1 VTVRTVPA
9 LTVDGTLL
17 TCKGAIAKLETEF
30 SRLPAGTLA
39 RVLVN
44 DVPSRIDVRAW
55 ADRKG
60 HEVVTDVRQG
70 EVFEL
75 LIAKDG
81 RSPDHAFAEMVAM
94 FRKVFR

>member
-1 VTVRTVPA
+1 VTSELFA

-17 TCKGAIAKLETEF
+17 TCKGAIAKLESEF
-30 SRLPAGTLA
+30 SGLPSGTVA
-39 RVLVN
+39 RVLLN

-60 HEVVTDVRQG
+60 HRVIEDAHRG
-70 EVFEL
+70 DVFEL

-81 RSPDHAFAEMVAM
+81 RHGTPVGASAGSAG
-94 FRKVFR
+94 R

>member
-1 VTVRTVPA
+1 MTSPTIV

-17 TCKGAIAKLETEF
+17 TCKGAIARLETEF
-30 SRLPAGTLA
+30 AHLPSGSLA

-60 HEVVTDVRQG
+60 HRMVGDTRQG
-70 EVFEL
+70 ERFEL
-75 LIAKDG
+75 LIAKG
-81 RSPDHAFAEMVAM
+81 EGGGSPSPSGAVISSP
-94 FRKVFR
+94 

>member
-1 VTVRTVPA
+1 MSPPA
-9 LTVDGTLL
+9 AVTVDGTSL

-30 SRLPAGTLA
+30 SGLPSGSVA
-39 RVLVN
+39 RVLLG

-60 HEVVTDVRQG
+60 HRVLDDTRRG
-70 EVFEL
+70 ERFEL

-81 RSPDHAFAEMVAM
+81 HRAAPSAPETMLNSS
-94 FRKVFR
+94 RP

>member
-1 VTVRTVPA
+1 VTSPTIT

-17 TCKGAIAKLETEF
+17 TCKGAIARLEKELSGF
-30 SRLPAGTLA
+30 PPGTVA

-60 HEVVTDVRQG
+60 HRIVNDVRQG

-75 LIAKDG
+75 LIAKG
-81 RSPDHAFAEMVAM
+81 ERPGPPRPRES
-94 FRKVFR
+94 

>member
-1 VTVRTVPA
+1 VTSPAIA
-9 LTVDGTLL
+9 LTVDGTAL

-30 SRLPAGTLA
+30 SGLPSGTVA
-39 RVLVN
+39 RVLLG

-60 HEVVTDVRQG
+60 HRIMEDARRG

-75 LIAKDG
+75 LIAKSG
-81 RSPDHAFAEMVAM
+81 RFPSAGGPAANVNP
-94 FRKVFR
+94 R

>member
-1 VTVRTVPA
+1 MVPTVA

-17 TCKGAIAKLETEF
+17 TCKGAIARLETEL
-30 SRLPAGTLA
+30 SVLPTGTLA

-60 HEVVTDVRQG
+60 HRIVSDIHENERFEIVLAKG
-70 EVFEL
+70 E
-75 LIAKDG
+75 
-81 RSPDHAFAEMVAM
+81 RSVSAPSSTLARMPP
-94 FRKVFR
+94 

>member
-1 VTVRTVPA
+1 MTSAAFA

-30 SRLPAGTLA
+30 TSLPPGTVA
-39 RVLVN
+39 RVLLN

-60 HEVVTDVRQG
+60 HQVLRDSRDG

-81 RSPDHAFAEMVAM
+81 TRGMASVTGGPSA
-94 FRKVFR
+94 RL

>member
-1 VTVRTVPA
+1 VTSAGFA

-30 SRLPAGTLA
+30 SSLPSGTVA
-39 RVLVN
+39 RVLLN
-44 DVPSRIDVRAW
+44 DVPSPIDVRAW

-60 HEVVTDVRQG
+60 HQVLHDAREG

-75 LIAKDG
+75 LIAKNG
-81 RSPDHAFAEMVAM
+81 SGERTVAPGSPSRGA
-94 FRKVFR
+94 

>member
-1 VTVRTVPA
+1 MNAPPVA

-30 SRLPAGTLA
+30 ASLPSGTVA
-39 RVLVN
+39 RVLLG

-60 HEVVTDVRQG
+60 HRVMEDIRR
-70 EVFEL
+70 EERFEL
-75 LIAKDG
+75 LIEKGAWPG
-81 RSPDHAFAEMVAM
+81 SGGPARARINPP
-94 FRKVFR
+94 

>member
-1 VTVRTVPA
+1 MTSLA
-9 LTVDGTLL
+9 IAFTVDGTLL

-30 SRLPAGTLA
+30 SGLPSGTVA

-44 DVPSRIDVRAW
+44 DVPNRIDLRAW

-60 HEVVTDVRQG
+60 HRVLADAQRG

-81 RSPDHAFAEMVAM
+81 HRFPAGAADVGPG
-94 FRKVFR
+94 RR

>member
-1 VTVRTVPA
+1 VTVLPTPS

-30 SRLPAGTLA
+30 SHLPAGTLA

-60 HEVVTDVRQG
+60 HSVLFDARQG
-70 EVFEL
+70 GLFEL

-81 RSPDHAFAEMVAM
+81 QSPDLALRGVATDS
-94 FRKVFR
+94 R

>member
-1 VTVRTVPA
+1 VTYPTVA

-17 TCKGAIAKLETEF
+17 TCKGAIAKLEGKF
-30 SRLPAGTLA
+30 SELPSGSLA

-60 HEVVTDVRQG
+60 HRIVDDVRRG
-70 EVFEL
+70 EVFDL
-75 LIAKDG
+75 LVEKGG
-81 RSPDHAFAEMVAM
+81 RPVTRVASRVLISSP
-94 FRKVFR
+94 